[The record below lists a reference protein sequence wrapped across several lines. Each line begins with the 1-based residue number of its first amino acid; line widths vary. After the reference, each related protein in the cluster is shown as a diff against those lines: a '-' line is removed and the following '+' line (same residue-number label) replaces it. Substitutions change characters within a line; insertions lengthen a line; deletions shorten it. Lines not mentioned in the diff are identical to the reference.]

1 MSHIADPA
9 LLRDLRSALR
19 LANTSP
25 FRMPLTALIC
35 PHCDQ
40 NVEMN
45 VTSVTRSR
53 ECPNCGKLI
62 MLQLTLKEDRTK
74 RKALLMPV
82 QEYEEAADEHL
93 HANGYE
99 PRSLEGDVHARMM
112 HDPEV
117 QHNIRKLAWGGGIV
131 LGSIVL
137 LTIAHFFGWWEFLG
151 ARATKLG
158 RVITATPTVPVA
170 EDPSDSRATKTDAKT
185 PRPNTN
191 PESILVTAPSED
203 APSSTP
209 GDSPEELQKA
219 SLAVQAFLKAKDV
232 EERLGLVRD
241 RKLME
246 PKIRHYY
253 TTHLPGPVPFDK
265 IEKVASPSSAKFLI
279 AFNVSLKGGQSRQAL
294 VGKGRDGN
302 YYVDWA
308 SFVLYGDMDWPKFV
322 VTRPPIAV
330 TMRVLALPGDRYGGG
345 FADATQFVCVKII
358 NPTDPGGPPLFG
370 YATRNTLVARATEFA
385 LRSAGSEPVPL
396 MMRLKFPSLEES
408 NSPDQLWI
416 QELVA
421 EGWLTRGQ

>member
-1 MSHIADPA
+1 
-9 LLRDLRSALR
+9 
-19 LANTSP
+19 
-25 FRMPLTALIC
+25 MPLTILIC
-35 PHCDQ
+35 PHCEQ

-45 VTSVTRSR
+45 TTSVTRSR

-82 QEYEEAADEHL
+82 LEYDEAEEEHPYS
-93 HANGYE
+93 NGQA
-99 PRSLEGDVHARMM
+99 PRSLEGDVHERMM

-117 QHNIRKLAWGGGIV
+117 QQNIRKLAWGGGIV
-131 LGSIVL
+131 VASILMLIV
-137 LTIAHFFGWWEFLG
+137 AHSFGWWGMLEERFSRLG
-151 ARATKLG
+151 KVIAAT
-158 RVITATPTVPVA
+158 TSAPVS
-170 EDPSDSRATKTDAKT
+170 EDPSDSPVAK
-185 PRPNTN
+185 PGDNSSRPTTI
-191 PESILVTAPSED
+191 PGSILVTSPSDETTT
-203 APSSTP
+203 STP
-209 GDSPEELQKA
+209 GDSPEELEKA
-219 SLAVQAFLKAKDV
+219 GQALQAFLKAKDV
-232 EERLGLVRD
+232 DERLALVRD

-253 TTHLPGPVPFDK
+253 TTHLPGPVPFDT
-265 IEKVASPSSAKFLI
+265 IEKVASPSGAKFLI
-279 AFNVSLKGGQSRQAL
+279 AFNVSLKGGKSRQAL

-322 VTRPPIAV
+322 ITRPPIAV
-330 TMRVLALPGDRYGGG
+330 TMRVLALPGDRFAGG

-358 NPTDPGGPPLFG
+358 NPNDPGGPPLYG

-385 LRSAGSEPVPL
+385 LRDAASEPVPL
-396 MMRLKFPSLEES
+396 MMRLKYPSMEES

-421 EGWLTRGQ
+421 EGWLSRGQ

>member
-1 MSHIADPA
+1 
-9 LLRDLRSALR
+9 
-19 LANTSP
+19 
-25 FRMPLTALIC
+25 MPLTSLIC

-40 NVEMN
+40 QVDMHT
-45 VTSVTRSR
+45 TSVTRSR
-53 ECPNCGKLI
+53 ECPHCGKLI

-82 QEYEEAADEHL
+82 LEYEEAEDQQPYT
-93 HANGYE
+93 NGHE
-99 PRSLEGDVHARMM
+99 PRSLEGDVHERMM

-117 QHNIRKLAWGGGIV
+117 RQNIRRLAWGGGIV

-137 LTIAHFFGWWEFLG
+137 LTIAHVFGWWEFLG
-151 ARATKLG
+151 DRATKLG
-158 RVITATPTVPVA
+158 RVITATPTAPVSD
-170 EDPSDSRATKTDAKT
+170 DPSDSPVAK
-185 PRPNTN
+185 
-191 PESILVTAPSED
+191 
-203 APSSTP
+203 STTSAP
-209 GDSPEELQKA
+209 GDSPEEQEKA
-219 SLAVQAFLKAKDV
+219 GQALQAFLKAKDV
-232 EERLGLVRD
+232 DERLTLVRD

-265 IEKVASPSSAKFLI
+265 VEKVASPSGAKFLI
-279 AFNVSLKGGQSRQAL
+279 AFNVSLKDGKSRQAL

-308 SFVLYGDMDWPKFV
+308 SFVLYGDMDWSKFV
-322 VTRPPIAV
+322 ITRPPIAV
-330 TMRVLALPGDRYGGG
+330 TMRVLALPGDRFGGG

-358 NPTDPGGPPLFG
+358 NPNDPGGPPLYG

-385 LRSAGSEPVPL
+385 LRGAGSEPVPL
-396 MMRLKFPSLEES
+396 MMRLKYPSLEES

-421 EGWLTRGQ
+421 EGWLSRGQ